1 MIKKANLY
9 YMDTD
14 SLIVYIKTND
24 IRKNIAEDVER
35 RLIPQIM
42 NQDPIPLKDHCLKEK
57 NKKVVELMKD
67 ELGTGK

>member
-14 SLIVYIKTND
+14 SLIVCIKTND

-42 NQDPIPLKDHCLKEK
+42 N
-57 NKKVVELMKD
+57 
-67 ELGTGK
+67 

>member
-35 RLIPQIM
+35 RLIRQIM

-57 NKKVVELMKD
+57 IKR
-67 ELGTGK
+67 